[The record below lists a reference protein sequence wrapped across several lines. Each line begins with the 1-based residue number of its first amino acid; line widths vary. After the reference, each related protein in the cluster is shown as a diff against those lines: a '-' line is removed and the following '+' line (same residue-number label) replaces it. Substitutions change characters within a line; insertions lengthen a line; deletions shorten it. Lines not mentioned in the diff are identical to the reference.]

1 MRKCNY
7 FQVLTTVAASLQ
19 LLAVSANSAVPPS
32 LASPNTPYPSL
43 GDAAAERA
51 QYIRHVLG
59 SRIDYVNSKKRTRDF
74 VKWSKQGDI
83 KIYSMHGVQAD
94 ADYTREETQL
104 VAQTVVLQSHDPFPP
119 NRMNLDI
126 FSTENSPLSCY
137 EGTSP
142 QAEEKRSIKNW
153 ELLLRVLK
161 LSVTFS
167 PCYLTVG
174 LAVLSTSFRDNTWF
188 SWLTSSIASSGAAWI
203 KWGQWSST
211 RSDMFPEA
219 LCDKLSILHA
229 NAPAHSWEY
238 SETILESSLGL
249 AKGSL
254 DLVFDDF
261 EQEPI
266 ASGSIAQVHRAVLEG
281 KLIAVKIRHPNVA
294 RLIEM
299 DFRIMAALAR
309 IFDYIPA
316 LSWLHIRES
325 VEQFSHTMSAQSYL
339 NVEAHHLEV
348 LNHNFRNWP
357 RVQFPRPFYANAA
370 CIMESF
376 EPGSIVT
383 SVIDKYNDMADYIN
397 IGNIQGYL
405 QTEKKR
411 KIAKKGMNGFVE
423 GHDVMPLAMKSFIV
437 TTGLGL
443 YLKMLLLDNLLHAD
457 LHAGNIILDFHTKKR
472 GFDGRVT
479 LVDAGMV
486 AQLTEDE
493 SSTFVG
499 LLSSM
504 GEGDGRMAAKFALQ
518 FSIEND
524 LSAEQ
529 EQSFCDDMAILFD
542 ERCQGYGTHVD
553 VGHVLRGVLS
563 LIRKHQVRIDAN
575 FATLTINILCLESLA
590 SQVCPPYNLLDSA
603 RPLLQS
609 YRRICYTKE
618 GEPIPKEKRSSLAN
632 FWLSLKY
639 LSKQKAD
646 RRFFRRLPKQDNWRV
661 VKQLH

>member
-1 MRKCNY
+1 MHERNY
-7 FQVLTTVAASLQ
+7 LSILMIVASLQ
-19 LLAVSANSAVPPS
+19 LWTASASSAVPPS
-32 LASPNTPYPSL
+32 LASPNIPYPSL
-43 GDAAAERA
+43 GDSAAERA
-51 QYIRHVLG
+51 HYIKHVLK
-59 SRIDYVNSKKRTRDF
+59 SRMDYVHSKKRTRDF
-74 VKWSKQGDI
+74 AQWVKQGDF
-83 KIYSMHGVQAD
+83 KIYSMHGVQVD
-94 ADYTREETQL
+94 SDYILEEKPL
-104 VAQTVVLQSHDPFPP
+104 VPQKVAEESHDPFPP

-126 FSTENSPLSCY
+126 FSTENSPPSCY
-137 EGTSP
+137 EGISP

-153 ELLLRVLK
+153 ELVMRVLK
-161 LSVTFS
+161 LSITFA

-174 LAVLSTSFRDNTWF
+174 LAVFSTTFRENTWF

-229 NAPAHSWEY
+229 NAPAHWWDH

-261 EQEPI
+261 EKEPI

-281 KLIAVKIRHPNVA
+281 KPIAVKIRHPNVA

-299 DFRIMAALAR
+299 DFRIMAGLAR

-348 LNHNFRNWP
+348 LNHNFRHWP

-383 SVIDKYNDMADYIN
+383 SIIDQYNDLAGYIN
-397 IGNIQGYL
+397 IGNFQGYL
-405 QTEKKR
+405 QSAKRRKMKKMGTPNF
-411 KIAKKGMNGFVE
+411 IE
-423 GHDVMPLAMKSFIV
+423 GHDVMPVAMKSFIV

-457 LHAGNIILDFHTKKR
+457 LHAGNILLDFHTKKS
-472 GFDGRVT
+472 GFDGKVT

-504 GEGDGRMAAKFALQ
+504 GEGDGRMAAIFALR
-518 FSIEND
+518 FSLENN
-524 LSAEQ
+524 LSTEQ
-529 EQSFCDDMAILFD
+529 EESFCDDMAMLFD
-542 ERCQGYGTHVD
+542 ERCRGYGTHVD
-553 VGHVLRGVLS
+553 VGHVLRGVLT

-590 SQVCPPYNLLDSA
+590 SQVCPSYNLLDSA
-603 RPLLQS
+603 RPLLQG
-609 YRRICYTKE
+609 YRRICYTKD
-618 GEPIPKEKRSSLAN
+618 GEPIPQDKRSKFAN
-632 FWLSLKY
+632 IWLSFKY
-639 LSKQKAD
+639 LNKQKAD
-646 RRFFRRLPKQDNWRV
+646 RKFFRRLQKPISWRV
-661 VKQLH
+661 AKQLH